1 MVKRLLRRIGLVP
14 LAKYQKVS
22 SDLAVWQGRA
32 KKFSDEMERLK
43 TEVRT
48 RETSLGALNKEL
60 RESRR
65 QTQEAMARLDKLKLD
80 VDRKVAARQQRDDAI
95 TELQRKLAAAEH
107 DLATARESLMAV
119 EVKLDILEGA
129 ANVLDVRTRNGVTIA
144 SHEPVAKAST
154 S

>member
-14 LAKYQKVS
+14 LTKYQKVS
-22 SDLAVWQGRA
+22 SDLAVWQARA
-32 KKFSDEMERLK
+32 KKFSDETERLK
-43 TEVRT
+43 TEVRG
-48 RETSLGALNKEL
+48 RETTLGALNKEL

-65 QTQEAMARLDKLKLD
+65 QTQEAVARLDKLKLD
-80 VDRKVAARQQRDDAI
+80 IQRKAAARQQRDDTI
-95 TELQRKLAAAEH
+95 VELQRKLAAAEH

-129 ANVLDVRTRNGVTIA
+129 ANVLDVRTRNRVTLA
-144 SHEPVAKAST
+144 SHEPAAKAST

>member
-14 LAKYQKVS
+14 LAKYQKLS
-22 SDLAVWQGRA
+22 SDLAIWQTRT
-32 KKFSDEMERLK
+32 KKFSDETERLK
-43 TEVRT
+43 VEVRS
-48 RETSLGALNKEL
+48 RETTIGALNKEL

-65 QTQEAMARLDKLKLD
+65 QTQEAAERLEKLKRD
-80 VDRKVAARQQRDDAI
+80 IEKKVVAKQQRDESV
-95 TELQRKLAAAEH
+95 TELQRKLAGAEH

-129 ANVLDVRTRNGVTIA
+129 ANVLDVRTRNGMTTT
-144 SHEPVAKAST
+144 SREPVAKAST

>member
-14 LAKYQKVS
+14 LTKYQKVS

-65 QTQEAMARLDKLKLD
+65 QTQDAVARLDKLKLD
-80 VDRKVAARQQRDDAI
+80 IDRKVAGRQQRDDAI
-95 TELQRKLAAAEH
+95 VELQRKLAAAEH

-129 ANVLDVRTRNGVTIA
+129 ANVLDVRTRNGVTMA